1 MTLGLRG
8 EVYRAVARRDVSL
21 RRATQAATIS
31 ARWIGVSLITL
42 IAVIYV
48 LDRFFP
54 QGEFMISLA
63 PFVLGSL
70 TPWVV
75 RMGFYFFGARARR
88 FRHHDVRCF
97 AASILLFCMSGI
109 VVVAVSVGL
118 PPGGFEVGAGYL
130 VAELAFVAWSNVM
143 VLSLVYP
150 WLLAARSRPRE
161 SAVGLLLGVILLNAV
176 MSLGCLAIQVRSP
189 GPNPKLM
196 STTPLLFWI
205 TIVVMTMPA
214 WVRYAKPRREG
225 VFARVSGALAARV
238 GRGAA
243 RVVRWAGGKRSRG

>member
-8 EVYRAVARRDVSL
+8 EVDRAVARRDVSL

-48 LDRFFP
+48 VDRFIF
-54 QGEFMISLA
+54 QRGEFTMSLA

-75 RMGFYFFGARARR
+75 RMGFYFFGARRR
-88 FRHHDVRCF
+88 RWRHHDVRCF
-97 AASILLFCMSGI
+97 AVSILLFCMSAII
-109 VVVAVSVGL
+109 VCAFSLNL
-118 PPGGFEVGAGYL
+118 PPGALEVGAGYL
-130 VAELAFVAWSNVM
+130 IAQLAFVTWSNVM

-189 GPNPKLM
+189 GPKLM

-225 VFARVSGALAARV
+225 VFARVSGALAERV
-238 GRGAA
+238 GRS
-243 RVVRWAGGKRSRG
+243 AG

>member
-8 EVYRAVARRDVSL
+8 EVDRAVARRDVSL

-31 ARWIGVSLITL
+31 ARWIGVSLITYV
-42 IAVIYV
+42 AVIYV
-48 LDRFFP
+48 DSFVLRR
-54 QGEFMISLA
+54 EYTNSLA
-63 PFVLGSL
+63 PVGIGSL
-70 TPWVV
+70 LPWVV

-109 VVVAVSVGL
+109 VVVAVSVGV
-118 PPGGFEVGAGYL
+118 PPGGFEVGARYL
-130 VAELAFVAWSNVM
+130 VAQVAFVAWSNVM

-150 WLLAARSRPRE
+150 WMLAARSRPRE
-161 SAVGLLLGVILLNAV
+161 SAFGLLLGVILLNAV

-189 GPNPKLM
+189 DTKLM

-225 VFARVSGALAARV
+225 VFARVSGALAERV

-243 RVVRWAGGKRSRG
+243 RVVRWARGKRS